1 MKKYQNKI
9 EAKKQQLDKIR
20 AEYEELL
27 KKQEEEDK
35 KEREQLLKTVTV
47 AFAKYVEK
55 DLNRSVDPEEAQN
68 LIAFLKE
75 HQYK

>member
-35 KEREQLLKTVTV
+35 KEREQ
-47 AFAKYVEK
+47 
-55 DLNRSVDPEEAQN
+55 
-68 LIAFLKE
+68 
-75 HQYK
+75 

>member
-35 KEREQLLKTVTV
+35 KEREQLLKTVAV

-55 DLNRSVDPEEAQN
+55 DLNRSIDPEEAQN